1 MLGGVGHVERESW
14 FLRVRHHYVAHE
26 KRLAALTLYP
36 VSKSTTL
43 GQCTE
48 HHLRKGPAMNRHLVL
63 LFFIVACAS
72 ALTLAQ
78 ESSPVQINQITETI
92 FLLTENS
99 PAGSVN
105 VVASVGPDGILLV
118 DTGFG
123 FMVDTLRA
131 ALKRVTG
138 AEVKIIVNTHAHTEH
153 TGGNAAFGQRAVIVG
168 QARLRTQLRSG
179 AYVMEEFPD
188 DALPTVTFEDSLI
201 LYFNGERVRLSAV
214 RGGHDDN
221 NTVIHFTGSG
231 VACVGG
237 IVRGRLFPTVD
248 RLSGDIN
255 AFESALQQTLA
266 NLPKGTRLIP
276 GHGGEL
282 SMTDLRQIGEMIKGT
297 FTLVLGELAK
307 GKDVSTLQRENV
319 LKPWSSYADALIST
333 DRWIQL
339 IADGTRSHRAA
350 TSVIEPLY
358 YSLRKGDGDAAVA
371 QYRQLK
377 KEHPDDY
384 VFGEGQI
391 NRVGYYLL
399 ANGRTK
405 DAVTIFQLNVQEYP
419 DSWNVYDS
427 LGEAYT
433 VQGNNRMAMENYK
446 KSLKLNPKNT
456 NALDILKQLEA
467 AR

>member
-1 MLGGVGHVERESW
+1 VERESW
-14 FLRVRHHYVAHE
+14 FLRVWHHCVAHE
-26 KRLAALTLYP
+26 ELLNALMLYP
-36 VSKSTTL
+36 ISESATL

-48 HHLRKGPAMNRHLVL
+48 HHLRKGPAVNRHLVV

-72 ALTLAQ
+72 SLAPAQ
-78 ESSPVQINQITETI
+78 EGSPVQINQITETM

-105 VVASVGPDGILLV
+105 IVASVGPDGILLV

-131 ALKRVTG
+131 ALKRLTG

-153 TGGNAAFGQRAVIVG
+153 TGGNAAFGQRGIVVG

-179 AYVMEEFPD
+179 AYLMEEFPD
-188 DALPTVTFEDSLI
+188 DALPGVTFEDSLI
-201 LYFNGERVRLSAV
+201 LYFNGEKVRLFAV

-221 NTVIHFTGSG
+221 NTIIHFTGSG

-266 NLPKGTRLIP
+266 NLPEGTRLIP
-276 GHGGEL
+276 GHGGEM
-282 SMTDLRQIGEMIKGT
+282 SVTDLREVSGMIKQT
-297 FTLVLGELAK
+297 TALVLGELAK

-319 LKPWSSYADALIST
+319 LKPWNAYADAFIST

-350 TSVIEPLY
+350 TSIIEPLY
-358 YSLRKGDGDAAVA
+358 YTLRKGDGDAAVA
-371 QYRQLK
+371 LYRQLK
-377 KEHPDDY
+377 KEHPDDF

-405 DAVTIFQLNVQEYP
+405 DAITIFQLNVQEHP
-419 DSWNVYDS
+419 EAWNVYDS
-427 LGEAYT
+427 LGEAYM
-433 VQGNNRMAMENYK
+433 VQGNNRVAMENYK

-456 NALDILKQLEA
+456 NAIDMLKQLEA

>member
-1 MLGGVGHVERESW
+1 
-14 FLRVRHHYVAHE
+14 
-26 KRLAALTLYP
+26 
-36 VSKSTTL
+36 
-43 GQCTE
+43 
-48 HHLRKGPAMNRHLVL
+48 MNRCLVSL
-63 LFFIVACAS
+63 SLVVACTSVLALSRENS
-72 ALTLAQ
+72 AVKLD
-78 ESSPVQINQITETI
+78 QITETI

-123 FMVDTLRA
+123 FMADTLRA
-131 ALKRVTG
+131 ALKRLTG
-138 AEVKIIVNTHAHTEH
+138 ADIKIIVNTHAHTEH
-153 TGGNAAFGQRAVIVG
+153 TGGNAAFGQRSVVVG

-188 DALPTVTFEDSLI
+188 DALPGVTFEDSLI
-201 LYFNGERVRLSAV
+201 LYFNGEKVRLFAV

-237 IVRGRLFPTVD
+237 IVRGRLFPSVD

-255 AFESALQQTLA
+255 AFESALKKTLA
-266 NLPKGTRLIP
+266 NLPEGTRLIP
-276 GHGGEL
+276 GHDGEL
-282 SMTDLRQIGEMIKGT
+282 SMTDLREIREMIKET
-297 FTLVLGELAK
+297 TSLVLGEMAK
-307 GKDVSTLQRENV
+307 GKDVSTLQGENV
-319 LKPWSSYADALIST
+319 LKPWSSYADAFIST

-350 TSVIEPLY
+350 TSIIEPLY
-358 YSLRKGDGDAAVA
+358 HTLRKDNGDAAVA
-371 QYRQLK
+371 QYHHLK
-377 KEHPDDY
+377 KEHPEDY

-405 DAVTIFQLNVQEYP
+405 DAITIFGLNVQEYP

-427 LGEAYT
+427 LGEAYM
-433 VQGNNRMAMENYK
+433 VQGNNRMAVENYK
-446 KSLKLNPKNT
+446 KSLKINPKNT

-467 AR
+467 AK